1 MKKKKK
7 LKRAAAFLSGAVI
20 LLTGT
25 VAAFPMPVSAAG
37 DCVIDTGTT
46 YQSIRGFGGINHPE
60 WAGDLTSAQR
70 ETAFGN
76 GANQLGFTVLRV
88 FVNPDKNQWNKAVPT
103 AKYASEHDVTVFAS
117 PWEPP
122 SSLAES
128 GNGKGKLHLPSKNY
142 GAYATHLNDFGNY
155 MKQNG
160 VNLYSISVQNEPDY
174 AHDWTY
180 WSTDEAMNFV
190 ADYGDKITSTK
201 LMSPESFQF
210 SPDGASWISGG
221 DGGKRYYKKIMNN
234 AKAMANCDVFGT
246 HYYGTTRDWMD
257 YPELENCGKELWMT
271 EVYVP
276 NSDNNSSDRFPEAL
290 AVAENIHNG
299 MCVSN
304 LSAYVWWYI
313 RRQYGPMNENGTVSK
328 RGAMMAQYSKW
339 VRPGAVRIAA
349 TEFPEGK
356 KYVAMDTKNGNY
368 GQLQTMVSAYKQDN
382 QITVV
387 AINPTPSAKTQN
399 FTISS
404 GEKISGIEA
413 YHTTGSENFRA
424 TSAPSYSD
432 KSFSASLPA
441 QSVTTFVVST
451 GEAEPDP
458 DGYLFHYTFEN
469 GTDGFTGRGGASAET
484 VSTDK
489 YAGSKTLAVTGRE
502 STWHGAAHTL
512 SGSFKAGEA
521 YSFSAVVKQ
530 NSSASE
536 PMHFSIEYK
545 DASGETQYDKI
556 ASGLAPKGE
565 WVQLAN
571 TSYTIPAG
579 ASSIQFYFET
589 DGDTGTT
596 CDFYVDEVIGAPKGT
611 EIDGPKAADLPD
623 HPVVTPTGDSKPGDV
638 NGDGIINAAD
648 LSLAKLVFSGKLTDS
663 NAKRGADVD
672 QNGTV
677 EKEDIGYLLDYL
689 LTKITKFPVAEK
701 PVPQVDFTEMAQ
713 KFGSVNLAKCY
724 KGENEHN
731 PLITQ
736 YFGADPGVMEYNDR
750 VYIYMTD
757 DHLLYNNGQV
767 TKETY
772 STINCLRC
780 ISSDDLVNWTD
791 HGLINV
797 AGQNGIAKWAGNS
810 WAPTACHKK
819 INGKEKFFL
828 YFANNANGIG
838 VLTSDSPTGPWSDP
852 NGKAMIDRK
861 TAGCT
866 DVPWVFDPAVLVDD
880 DGKGYLYFGG
890 GTENKPSDHPKSA
903 RCVALS
909 DSMTSIVG
917 TPAVID
923 APYMFEDSGI
933 HKYNGKYYYSYCTN
947 WSTGGNQYGL
957 STAAI
962 DYMVSDSPLGPFT
975 YKGEVFKN
983 IGNFFGTTGNNHHT
997 IMEFKGEWYLF
1008 YHAQYL
1014 QDVMNLKDMGYRSS
1028 HIDKITMNTDGTMQ
1042 QVKGTKTGV
1051 SQIKALDPFTTVR
1064 AATFSHQGGL
1074 QIAGSGN
1081 STVTAEKG
1089 DWFRVTGADCK
1100 SATSITVK
1108 ASAQSGGIIKV
1119 CTGSA
1124 SGTPVAYVEIP
1135 SGGSMQEIVAP
1146 VSGLSGK
1153 TDLYFVFN
1161 NNISMDSWKLS

>member
-1 MKKKKK
+1 MKQKLKK
-7 LKRAAAFLSGAVI
+7 LCSGI
-20 LLTGT
+20 LTGTLLLTGIPMIP
-25 VAAFPMPVSAAG
+25 AAEPASAAG
-37 DCVIDTGTT
+37 VCTIDTGTT
-46 YQSIRGFGGINHPE
+46 YQTIRGFGGINHPE
-60 WAGDLTSAQR
+60 WAGDLTASQR

-76 GANQLGFTVLRV
+76 GPDQLGFTMLRV
-88 FVNPDKNQWNKAVPT
+88 FVNPDKNQWSKAVAT
-103 AKYASEHDVTVFAS
+103 AKYASDNDVTVFAS

-128 GNGKGKLHLPSKNY
+128 GGSNGKLHLPSRNY

-190 ADYGDKITSTK
+190 ANYGDQITSTR

-210 SPDGASWISGG
+210 SPDGASWINGG
-221 DGGKRYYKKIMNN
+221 DGGKRFYKKIMNN

-246 HYYGTTRDWMD
+246 HFYGTTRDWMD
-257 YPELENCGKELWMT
+257 YPDLENCGKELWMT

-276 NSDNNSSDRFPEAL
+276 NSDSNSSDRFPEAL

-313 RRQYGPMNENGTVSK
+313 RRQYGPMNENGSVSK

-356 KYVAMDTKNGNY
+356 NYVAMDTKNGNY

-413 YHTTGSENFRA
+413 YHTTGSENFRST
-424 TSAPSYSD
+424 TSPSYSD
-432 KSFSASLPA
+432 SSFSAALPA

-451 GEAEPDP
+451 GESEPDP
-458 DGYLFHYTFEN
+458 DGYYFHYTFEN
-469 GTDGFTGRGGASAET
+469 STEGFTGRGGASAEAVT
-484 VSTDK
+484 AEK
-489 YAGSKTLAVTGRE
+489 YAGSKSLYVSGRK
-502 STWHGAAHTL
+502 SNWHGATHTL
-512 SGSFKAGEA
+512 SGTFKPGET

-530 NSSASE
+530 NANATE

-545 DASGETQYDKI
+545 DASGETHYDKI

-611 EIDGPKAADLPD
+611 EIEGPKAAALPS
-623 HPVVTPTGDSKPGDV
+623 GELRLGDV
-638 NGDGIINAAD
+638 NYDGVINAVD
-648 LSLAKLVFSGKLTDS
+648 LSLAKQVCSGKLNTTF
-663 NAKRGADVD
+663 AKRAADVD
-672 QNGTV
+672 QSGTV
-677 EKEDIGYLLDYL
+677 DKTDIELLRDYL
-689 LTKITKFPVAEK
+689 LTKITEFPVAER

-724 KGENEHN
+724 KGNDEHN

-736 YFGADPGVMEYNDR
+736 YFGADPGVMEYDGR
-750 VYIYMTD
+750 VYIFMTD
-757 DHLLYNNGQV
+757 DHLLYNNGQI

-852 NGKAMIDRK
+852 NGHAMIDRK
-861 TAGCT
+861 TANCT

-890 GTENKPSDHPKSA
+890 GTEGKPSDHPKSA
-903 RCVALS
+903 RCVQLS
-909 DSMTSIVG
+909 DNMTSIVG
-917 TPAVID
+917 TPQTID

-933 HKYNGKYYYSYCTN
+933 HKFNGKYYYSYCTN

-997 IMEFKGEWYLF
+997 IMQFKGQWYLF

-1014 QDVMNLKDMGYRSS
+1014 QDVMNLKGMGYRST
-1028 HIDKITMNTDGTMQ
+1028 HIDKITMNSDGTMQ

-1064 AATFSHQGGL
+1064 AATFSHQGGIE
-1074 QIAGSGN
+1074 IAGSGN

-1089 DWFRVTGADCK
+1089 DWFRVSSVDCQ
-1100 SATSITVK
+1100 SASVITVK

-1124 SGTPVAYVEIP
+1124 SGTPVAYIEIP
-1135 SGGSMQEIVAP
+1135 AGSMQEITAP
-1146 VSGLSGK
+1146 VVGLSGK

-1161 NNISMDSWKLS
+1161 NNISMDSWVFS

>member
-1 MKKKKK
+1 MKQT
-7 LKRAAAFLSGAVI
+7 LKRAAAFFAGAAVLLSGSVPALPNNTLSVI
-20 LLTGT
+20 
-25 VAAFPMPVSAAG
+25 AA

-60 WAGDLTSAQR
+60 WAGDLTSSQR

-76 GANQLGFTVLRV
+76 GPNQLGFTVLRV
-88 FVNPDKNQWNKAVPT
+88 FVNPDKNQWNKAVAT
-103 AKYASEHDVTVFAS
+103 AKYASDNGVTVFAS

-122 SSLAES
+122 SNLAES
-128 GNGKGKLHLPSKNY
+128 GNGKGKLHLPSRNY
-142 GAYATHLNDFGNY
+142 EAYANHLNDFGNY

-180 WSTDEAMNFV
+180 WSTDEATAFIAN
-190 ADYGDKITSTK
+190 YGDKITSTR

-221 DGGKRYYKKIMNN
+221 DGGKRFYKKIMQNS
-234 AKAMANCDVFGT
+234 KAMANCDVFGT

-276 NSDNNSSDRFPEAL
+276 NSDEKSSDRFPEAL

-313 RRQYGPMNENGTVSK
+313 RRQYGPMNEDGSVSK

-339 VRPGAVRIAA
+339 IRPGAVRIGA

-356 KYVAMDTKNGNY
+356 KYVAMDTKNANY
-368 GQLQTMVSAYKQDN
+368 GNLQTMVSAYKKDD

-387 AINPTPSAKTQN
+387 AINPTPSAKTQS
-399 FTISS
+399 FTIKS
-404 GEKISGIEA
+404 GETISGIEA
-413 YHTTGSENFRA
+413 YHTTGSENFRSTA
-424 TSAPSYSD
+424 APNYNGS
-432 KSFSASLPA
+432 SFSASLPA
-441 QSVTTFVVST
+441 QSVTTFVIST
-451 GEAEPDP
+451 GEIKPLEPDA
-458 DGYLFHYTFEN
+458 DGYWFHDTFESSS
-469 GTDGFTGRGGASAET
+469 DSWEGRGGAS
-484 VSTDK
+484 VSASGAQA
-489 YAGSKTLAVTGRE
+489 YAGSKALEVTGRE
-502 STWHGAAHTL
+502 KAWNGAQKSLNTRAFEP
-512 SGSFKAGEA
+512 GKA
-521 YSFSAVVKQ
+521 YSFSVCAYSDTEQ
-530 NSSASE
+530 NMMLSLQYTDS
-536 PMHFSIEYK
+536 
-545 DASGETQYDKI
+545 SGEAKYDHI
-556 ASGLAPKGE
+556 AEAVSVGGY
-565 WVQLAN
+565 VQLAN
-571 TSYTIPAG
+571 QNYTIPAG
-579 ASSIQFYFET
+579 ASAPILYVETESGTGSFYI
-589 DGDTGTT
+589 
-596 CDFYVDEVIGAPKGT
+596 DEAIGAPAGT
-611 EIDGPKAADLPD
+611 AIDGPKAVKITL
-623 HPVVTPTGDSKPGDV
+623 GDA
-638 NGDGIINAAD
+638 NFDGIITAAD
-648 LSLAKLVFSGKLTDS
+648 LSAAKLVYSGKLDTAA
-663 NAKRGADVD
+663 AKKAADVD
-672 QNGTV
+672 QSGSVDKTDL
-677 EKEDIGYLLDYL
+677 ELLRDYL
-689 LTKITKFPVAEK
+689 LTKITEFPVAEK
-701 PVPQVDFTEMAQ
+701 PVPQVDFNEMAQ
-713 KFGSVNLAKCY
+713 KFGSVNLAKSY
-724 KGENEHN
+724 KGENECN
-731 PLITQ
+731 PLISN
-736 YFGADPGVMEYNDR
+736 YFGADPGVMEYDGR

-757 DHLLYNNGQV
+757 DHLLYENGNV
-767 TKETY
+767 SKEVY

-780 ISSDDLVNWTD
+780 ISSDDMVNWTD

-810 WAPTACHKK
+810 WAPTAAHKK

-838 VLTSDSPTGPWSDP
+838 VLTADSPIGPWSDP
-852 NGKAMIDRK
+852 NGHAMIDRK
-861 TAGCT
+861 TNGVT
-866 DVPWVFDPAVLVDD
+866 NVPWVFDPAVLVDD

-890 GTENKPSDHPKSA
+890 GTDNLPKDHPKSA

-909 DSMTSIVG
+909 DNMTSIVG

-933 HKYNGKYYYSYCTN
+933 HKFNGKYYYSYCTN
-947 WSTGGNQYGL
+947 WSTGGNSYGL

-997 IMEFKGEWYLF
+997 IMQFKGEWYLF

-1014 QDVMNLKDMGYRSS
+1014 QDNMGLKDCGYRST
-1028 HIDKITMNTDGTMQ
+1028 HIDKITMNSDGTMQ

-1051 SQIKALDPFTTVR
+1051 SQIKSLDPFTTVR
-1064 AATFSHQGGL
+1064 AATFSHEGGI

-1100 SATSITVK
+1100 SASAITVK

-1124 SGTPVAYVEIP
+1124 SGTPVAYIEIP
-1135 SGGSMQEIVAP
+1135 SGGSMQEITAP
-1146 VSGLSGK
+1146 VAGLSGK
-1153 TDLYFVFN
+1153 TNLYFVFN
-1161 NNISMDSWKLS
+1161 NNISMDSWSLS

>member
-1 MKKKKK
+1 MKRNR
-7 LKRAAAFLSGAVI
+7 LKRAAAFIAGSAILLSGIGAV
-20 LLTGT
+20 
-25 VAAFPMPVSAAG
+25 MPVSVSAAG
-37 DCVIDTGTT
+37 ECVIDTGKT
-46 YQSIRGFGGINHPE
+46 YQNIRGFGGINHPE
-60 WAGDLTSAQR
+60 WAGDLTSSQR

-76 GANQLGFTVLRV
+76 GANQLGFTILRV
-88 FVNPDKNQWNKAVPT
+88 FVNPDKNQWNKAVAT
-103 AKYASEHDVTVFAS
+103 AKYASEHNVTVFAS

-122 SSLAES
+122 SNLAES
-128 GNGKGKLHLPSKNY
+128 GGSKGKLHLPSKNY

-180 WSTDEAMNFV
+180 WSTDEAMNFI
-190 ADYGDKITSTK
+190 ADYGDRITSTR

-221 DGGKRYYKKIMNN
+221 DGGKRFYKKIMNN

-257 YPELENCGKELWMT
+257 YPDLENCGKELWMT

-276 NSDNNSSDRFPEAL
+276 NSDANSSDKFPEAL

-356 KYVAMDTKNGNY
+356 KYVAMDTKSGNW
-368 GQLQTMVSAYKQDN
+368 GNLQTMVSAYKLDN

-413 YHTTGSENFRA
+413 YHTTSSENFRA
-424 TSAPSYSD
+424 TSAPSYNGG
-432 KSFSASLPA
+432 SFSASLPA
-441 QSVTTFVVST
+441 QSVTTFVIST
-451 GEAEPDP
+451 GDPEPVEPDAN
-458 DGYLFHYTFEN
+458 GYFFHDTFES
-469 GTDGFTGRGGASAET
+469 GSDSWEGRGGAGASA
-484 VSTDK
+484 SGSQA
-489 YAGSKTLAVTGRE
+489 YAGSKALAVTDR
-502 STWHGAAHTL
+502 SSAWNGAQKSLNSRAFEP
-512 SGSFKAGEA
+512 GKE
-521 YSFSAVVKQ
+521 YSFSVCAYSETEQ
-530 NSSASE
+530 NMMLSLQ
-536 PMHFSIEYK
+536 YT
-545 DASGETQYDKI
+545 DASGEVKYDHI
-556 ASGLAPKGE
+556 ANGVSEGGY
-565 WVQLAN
+565 VQLAN
-571 TSYTIPAG
+571 ANYQIPSG
-579 ASSIQFYFET
+579 ASSLVLYVETEEGTGSFYI
-589 DGDTGTT
+589 
-596 CDFYVDEVIGAPKGT
+596 DEAIGAVAGT
-611 EIDGPKAADLPD
+611 SIDGPKPSSVKFILGD
-623 HPVVTPTGDSKPGDV
+623 VTGDGV
-638 NGDGIINAAD
+638 ITAAD
-648 LSLAKLVFSGKLTDS
+648 LSAAKQVCNKTLTGS
-663 NAKRGADVD
+663 REKRAADVD
-672 QNGTV
+672 QSGTV
-677 EKEDIGYLLDYL
+677 DKDDLAYLRDYL

-701 PVPQVDFTEMAQ
+701 PVPQVDFTAMAQ
-713 KFGSVNLAKCY
+713 KFGSVNLAQSY
-724 KGENEHN
+724 KGANEHN
-731 PLITQ
+731 PLISQ
-736 YFGADPGVMEYNDR
+736 YFGADPGVMEYDGR
-750 VYIYMTD
+750 VYIFMTD
-757 DHLLYNNGQV
+757 DHMLYENGQPS
-767 TKETY
+767 KEVY

-797 AGQNGIAKWAGNS
+797 AGSNGIAKWAGNS

-838 VLTSDSPTGPWSDP
+838 VLTADSPIGPWSDP
-852 NGKAMIDRK
+852 NGHAMIDRK
-861 TAGCT
+861 TANCT

-890 GTENKPSDHPKSA
+890 GTDGKPSDHPKSA
-903 RCVALS
+903 RCVALT
-909 DSMTSIVG
+909 DSMTAISG
-917 TPAVID
+917 TPVTID
-923 APYMFEDSGI
+923 SPYMFEDSGI

-947 WSTGGNQYGL
+947 WSTSGNSYGL

-997 IMEFKGEWYLF
+997 IMQFKDQWYLF

-1014 QDVMNLKDMGYRSS
+1014 QDQMKLNGLGYRSS
-1028 HIDKITMNTDGTMQ
+1028 HIDKITMNSDGTMQ

-1051 SQIKALDPFTTVR
+1051 DQLKALDPFTTVR
-1064 AATFSHQGGL
+1064 AATLSHQGGI

-1081 STVTAEKG
+1081 STVVAEKG
-1089 DWFRVTGADCK
+1089 DWFRVSGVDCK
-1100 SATSITVK
+1100 SASAITVK
-1108 ASAQSGGIIKV
+1108 ASAQNGGIIKV

-1124 SGTPVAYVEIP
+1124 SGTPVAYIEIP
-1135 SGGSMQEIVAP
+1135 SGSSLQEITAP
-1146 VSGLSGK
+1146 VAGLSGK
-1153 TDLYFVFN
+1153 NDLYFVFN
-1161 NNISMDSWKLS
+1161 NNVTMDSWQLS

>member
-1 MKKKKK
+1 MKQRNK
-7 LKRAAAFLSGAVI
+7 LKRAAAFVVSAAA
-20 LLTGT
+20 LLTGSVT
-25 VAAFPMPVSAAG
+25 AFPEQVSVNAA

-46 YQSIRGFGGINHPE
+46 YQTIRGFGGINHPE
-60 WAGDLTSAQR
+60 WAGDLTSSQR

-76 GANQLGFTVLRV
+76 GTNQLGFTMLRV
-88 FVNPDKNQWNKAVPT
+88 FVNPDKNQWSKAVPT

-128 GNGKGKLHLPSKNY
+128 GNGKGKLHLPSRNY
-142 GAYATHLNDFGNY
+142 GAYAQHLNDFGTY

-180 WSTDEAMNFV
+180 WSTDEATAFI
-190 ADYGDKITSTK
+190 ADYGDKITSTR

-221 DGGKRYYKKIMNN
+221 DGGKRFYKKIMQNS
-234 AKAMANCDVFGT
+234 KAMANCDVFGT
-246 HYYGTTRDWMD
+246 HFYGTTRDWMD
-257 YPELENCGKELWMT
+257 YPDLEKCGKELWMT

-276 NSDNNSSDRFPEAL
+276 NSDEKSSDRFPEAL

-299 MCVSN
+299 MTVSN

-313 RRQYGPMNENGTVSK
+313 RRQYGPMNEDGSVSK

-339 VRPGAVRIAA
+339 IRPGAVRIGA

-356 KYVAMDTKNGNY
+356 NYVAMDTKKGNY
-368 GQLQTMVSAYKQDN
+368 GSLQTMVSAYKLDK

-387 AINPTPSAKTQN
+387 AINPTPNAKTQS
-399 FTISS
+399 FSLKRGETIY
-404 GEKISGIEA
+404 GMEA

-424 TSAPSYSD
+424 TSAPSYNGS
-432 KSFSASLPA
+432 SFTASLPA
-441 QSVTTFVVST
+441 QSVTTFVIST
-451 GEAEPDP
+451 GEVKPIEPDAN
-458 DGYLFHYTFEN
+458 GYYFHDTFESS
-469 GTDGFTGRGGASAET
+469 TDSWAGRGSAAVSSASGQA
-484 VSTDK
+484 
-489 YAGSKTLAVTGRE
+489 YAGSKALEVTGRE
-502 STWHGAAHTL
+502 KAWNGAQKELDTRA
-512 SGSFKAGEA
+512 FKAGTE
-521 YSFSAVVKQ
+521 YSFSVCAYSDTQQ
-530 NSSASE
+530 NMMLSLQ
-536 PMHFSIEYK
+536 YT
-545 DASGETQYDKI
+545 DASGEVKYDHI
-556 ASGLAPKGE
+556 ANAESYGGY
-565 WVQLAN
+565 VQLAN
-571 TSYTIPAG
+571 TNYKIPEG
-579 ASSIQFYFET
+579 ATSPVLYVESESGSGSFYI
-589 DGDTGTT
+589 
-596 CDFYVDEVIGAPKGT
+596 DEAIGAVAGT
-611 EIDGPKAADLPD
+611 AIDGPKAVKFLL
-623 HPVVTPTGDSKPGDV
+623 GDV
-638 NGDGIINAAD
+638 NSDGTINAAD
-648 LSLAKLVFSGKLTDS
+648 LTLAKRYF
-663 NAKRGADVD
+663 AKSFPDRISQRAADVD
-672 QNGTV
+672 QSGTV
-677 EKEDIGYLLDYL
+677 DATDITLLRDFL
-689 LTKITKFPVAEK
+689 VTQITEFPVAEK
-701 PVPQVDFTEMAQ
+701 PIPQVDFNEMAQ
-713 KFGSVNLAKCY
+713 KFGSVSLAKSY
-724 KGENEHN
+724 KNANENN
-731 PLITQ
+731 PLISQ
-736 YFGADPGVMEYNDR
+736 YFGADPGVMEYDGR

-757 DHLLYNNGQV
+757 DHMLYENGKPS
-767 TKETY
+767 KEVY

-780 ISSDDLVNWTD
+780 ISSDDMVNWTD

-838 VLTSDSPTGPWSDP
+838 VLTSDTPIGPWSDP
-852 NGKAMIDRK
+852 NGHAMIDRK
-861 TAGCT
+861 TNGVT

-890 GTENKPSDHPKSA
+890 GTDNLPKDHPKSA

-909 DSMTSIVG
+909 DNMTSIVG

-933 HKYNGKYYYSYCTN
+933 HKFNGKYYYSYCTN
-947 WSTGGNQYGL
+947 WSTNNNSYGL

-997 IMEFKGEWYLF
+997 IMKFKDQWYLF

-1014 QDVMNLKDMGYRSS
+1014 QDSMGLNGLGYRST
-1028 HIDKITMNTDGTMQ
+1028 HIDKITMNSDGSIQ
-1042 QVKGTKTGV
+1042 QVKGTKSGV
-1051 SQIKALDPFTTVR
+1051 SQIKPLDPFSAVR
-1064 AATFSHQGGL
+1064 AATFSHQGG
-1074 QIAGSGN
+1074 IEITGSGN
-1081 STVTAEKG
+1081 SLVKAEKG
-1089 DWFRVTGADCK
+1089 DWFRVTGVDCQ
-1100 SATSITVK
+1100 SASAITVR

-1124 SGTPVAYVEIP
+1124 SGTPVAYIEVP
-1135 SGGSMQEIVAP
+1135 SGGSVQEILAP
-1146 VSGLSGK
+1146 VVGLSGK
-1153 TDLYFVFN
+1153 NDLYFVFN
-1161 NNISMDSWKLS
+1161 SNISMDSWQLS